1 MVFVMQS
8 NPEIYVLVNPHSGQG
23 HGRTLLQEFN
33 KISQTENLRVEAVN
47 FERNSEQVELAQ
59 RSKIC
64 VIVGGDGTISTIAGR
79 LGSCAAK
86 IGILALGTG
95 NDFARELGLLKRFK
109 CKSLTEIIKF
119 FRTAPSQPV
128 SIFALHYGP
137 NFEHHIPFINYTSI
151 GFEAAVVK
159 NFDRWRKS
167 RTHSN
172 LQSVWLNRLAYAVLS
187 TRHLLYKNQG
197 LRLSSGAYS
206 QVIKPCSS
214 LIFANVKSIMGLG
227 ISNSNGSL
235 FDDRIECVLAK
246 NCLSYLSMLT
256 YLRLPLFRPT
266 LIGSE
271 STWQL
276 TGLLGNLLIQLDG
289 ESIELKSPE
298 KLKISLMHKLNVLC

>member
-1 MVFVMQS
+1 MQS
-8 NPEIYVLVNPHSGQG
+8 NSQIYVLVNPHSGQG
-23 HGRTLLQEFN
+23 HGRALLQELN
-33 KISQTENLRVEAVN
+33 KISQTENLKVEAVD
-47 FERNSEQVELAQ
+47 FARNAEQIEFARQ
-59 RSKIC
+59 SKIC
-64 VIVGGDGTISTIAGR
+64 MIVGGDGTISTIAGR
-79 LGSCAAK
+79 LGNCAAK

-109 CKSLTEIIKF
+109 RKSITEILNF
-119 FRTAPSQPV
+119 FRTASAQPV

-159 NFDRWRKS
+159 NFDRWRSS
-167 RTHSN
+167 RNHSK
-172 LQSVWLNRLAYAVLS
+172 LQSVWLNRLAYAALS
-187 TRHLLYKNQG
+187 TRHLLYKNAE
-197 LRLSSGAYS
+197 LRLSTGAYS
-206 QVIKPCSS
+206 QVIEPCSS

-227 ISNSNGSL
+227 ISNSHGSL

-246 NCLSYLSMLT
+246 HCLSYLSMLT
-256 YLRLPLFRPT
+256 HLRLPLFRPK

-271 STWQL
+271 SSWEL
-276 TGLLGNLLIQLDG
+276 TGLMGNLLIQLDG